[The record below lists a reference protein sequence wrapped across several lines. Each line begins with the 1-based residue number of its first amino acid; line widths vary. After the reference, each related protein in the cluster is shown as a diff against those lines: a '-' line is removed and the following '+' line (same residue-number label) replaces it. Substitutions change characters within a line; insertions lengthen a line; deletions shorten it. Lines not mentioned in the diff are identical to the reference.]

1 MAGRS
6 DQPTEGPDST
16 LNYQSVRHVPKHD
29 RPRAVMSAVT
39 GVASACLAAVFG
51 FGAGASLLADSPGTV
66 GLVSSALCICLGIC
80 AWILFR
86 QANDFWG
93 WVG

>member
-16 LNYQSVRHVPKHD
+16 LNYQSIRHVPKHD

-39 GVASACLAAVFG
+39 GFASACLAAVFG
-51 FGAGASLLADSPGTV
+51 FGACASLLAGSHGVV
-66 GLVSSALCICLGIC
+66 GFISAALCVCFLTC

-86 QANDFWG
+86 QANLQWG